1 MRVDGS
7 SCEPTEYNKD
17 IELIMMMMV
26 PITVPAMRTNDLA
39 KTTSEKGSSDGI

>member
-7 SCEPTEYNKD
+7 SCEPTEYSKD

-26 PITVPAMRTNDLA
+26 PMTVPAMRTNDLVWVVLER
-39 KTTSEKGSSDGI
+39 SLHY